1 MRSVLFTGR
10 RNAARSVMAE
20 TCFNAAMIPG
30 WRAFSGGWQ
39 PQMEIDP
46 LALKVLAANGFP
58 VDSLSS
64 KPVEIFT
71 QTGAPAVDLCVFLD
85 VHLPDDAEGYPGE
98 HLHWS
103 VPDPSNGEAG
113 KAGYEAALTLI
124 TARISTLI
132 LSGRLLGKG
141 AFALAS

>member
-1 MRSVLFTGR
+1 M
-10 RNAARSVMAE
+10 
-20 TCFNAAMIPG
+20 
-30 WRAFSGGWQ
+30 
-39 PQMEIDP
+39 
-46 LALKVLAANGFP
+46 
-58 VDSLSS
+58 
-64 KPVEIFT
+64 
-71 QTGAPAVDLCVFLD
+71 FLD